1 MKANW
6 QVIEARIDS
15 MQPRER
21 ILLLLATLVLLFFLA
36 DSLAFQPVFT
46 QQKQARQLIADRA
59 QQLELLRTRS
69 GLLPGV
75 DGAQAAKDLQVHL
88 SEVDQR
94 GRQWFSRLLAPNQAL
109 QILEQVLAHQPGMV
123 LRQAT
128 ASKDTLDET
137 ADDDGSPDRTPVI
150 TRHQFELQL
159 EGNYP
164 ATRDYLH
171 ALEALP
177 WKFFWDDIRYD
188 VTSYPQARITLN
200 IHTLGLQ
207 DG

>member
-1 MKANW
+1 
-6 QVIEARIDS
+6 
-15 MQPRER
+15 
-21 ILLLLATLVLLFFLA
+21 
-36 DSLAFQPVFT
+36 
-46 QQKQARQLIADRA
+46 
-59 QQLELLRTRS
+59 
-69 GLLPGV
+69 
-75 DGAQAAKDLQVHL
+75 
-88 SEVDQR
+88 
-94 GRQWFSRLLAPNQAL
+94 
-109 QILEQVLAHQPGMV
+109 
-123 LRQAT
+123 
-128 ASKDTLDET
+128 
-137 ADDDGSPDRTPVI
+137 
-150 TRHQFELQL
+150 LQL